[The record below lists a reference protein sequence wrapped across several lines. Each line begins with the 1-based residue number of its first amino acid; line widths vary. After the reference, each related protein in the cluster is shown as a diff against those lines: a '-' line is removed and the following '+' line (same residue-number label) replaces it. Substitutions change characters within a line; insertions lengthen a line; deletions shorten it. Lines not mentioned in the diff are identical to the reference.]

1 MSTTSGPTTRSG
13 LRPPSRPVAPAV
25 PPLRPAAPGKAGV
38 DEYVSFCEGVRALTG
53 LDLLQ
58 YKRGQMERRV
68 RTFVGRQEARSLS
81 DYLAVLRQDAAELD
95 RFLDRVTINV
105 SQLWRN
111 PEQWEA
117 LGREVIPQLAEA
129 RRIRVW
135 SAGCSYGAEC
145 YTIAA
150 VCLEYAPDARVEVKG
165 TDIDPR
171 MLARARAGVF
181 SQEDVRTVP
190 AALLKRWFDGT
201 DEGWHAKPELSRV
214 ISFDRADLLSMPAP
228 AAAYDLVL
236 CRNVVIYFTEDVRDR
251 LHARLASSL
260 RSGGFLVVGST
271 ERVSG
276 AEEMGLTLTRP
287 FTYRKA

>member
-1 MSTTSGPTTRSG
+1 MSTARPTTRTTPR
-13 LRPPSRPVAPAV
+13 LPVRSV
-25 PPLRPAAPGKAGV
+25 PPAPRPATQPAPGG
-38 DEYVSFCEGVRALTG
+38 DEYVVFCEGIRTLAG

-58 YKRGQMERRV
+58 YKRGQMERRL
-68 RTFVGRQEARSLS
+68 RSFAQRQGMRSLG
-81 DYLAVLRQDAAELD
+81 DYLEVLRQDADELD

-117 LGREVIPQLAEA
+117 LGREVIPQLAAE

-150 VCLEYAPDARVEVKG
+150 VCLERAADARVAVKG

-171 MLARARAGVF
+171 VLARARAGVF
-181 SQEDVRTVP
+181 SREDVRTVP
-190 AALLKRWFDGT
+190 AASLGRWFEGVEDG
-201 DEGWHAKPELSRV
+201 WRAKPELSRA
-214 ISFDRADLLSMPAP
+214 ISFDRADLLSMPVP
-228 AAAYDLVL
+228 TQAYDLVL
-236 CRNVVIYFTEDVRDR
+236 CRNVVIYFNEDVRDK
-251 LHARLASSL
+251 LHERLASSL

-276 AEEMGLTLTRP
+276 AEQLGLVLTRP

>member
-1 MSTTSGPTTRSG
+1 MSTTPESSTRSG

-25 PPLRPAAPGKAGV
+25 PPLRPAAAPRAGV
-38 DEYVSFCEGVRALTG
+38 DEYVVFCEGVRALTG
-53 LDLLQ
+53 LDLSQ

-68 RTFVGRQEARSLS
+68 LTFIQRQGASSLS
-81 DYLAVLRQDAAELD
+81 DYLVVLRKDAEELD

-117 LGREVIPQLAEA
+117 LGHDVIPQLAQA

-150 VCLEYAPDARVEVKG
+150 VCQEYAPEARVEVKG

-181 SQEDVRTVP
+181 SKDDVRTVP
-190 AALLKRWFDGT
+190 AASLERWFDSAE
-201 DEGWHAKPELSRV
+201 DGWRAKPALART
-214 ISFDRADLLSMPAP
+214 ISFDQADLLAMRVPP
-228 AAAYDLVL
+228 QAYDLVL
-236 CRNVVIYFTEDVRDR
+236 CRNVVIYFNEEVRDQ

-260 RSGGFLVVGST
+260 RSGGFLVIGST

-276 AEEMGLTLTRP
+276 PEELGLTLTRP